1 MHSGNILINE
11 NDQTLKISELENFIC
26 DLPVKNEQYYY
37 FIYEEFNLEKNN
49 IYINPNFDNLKESKK
64 HIHNNNNDIFS
75 DIFKNQYNSFEKLD
89 LISFGRIL
97 YEMATGKELKAPYPD
112 ELEYKDMDTEI
123 SLILRMIFQKKNS
136 KFNKNNN
143 KNSDLSAKELL
154 KLNFFNPETSYDLNT
169 DNKKRDISN
178 NKEKITENNQ
188 ENGKITF
195 QLTIINYFSFIKII
209 LTILI
214 C

>member
-1 MHSGNILINE
+1 LHSGNILINE